1 MMWYISRRDA
11 RFLEDC
17 SLLVSFNRKCLDL
30 TLYFHWRKGSKPRAG
45 LRPPTGKRLTHLG
58 LQLEGV
64 AREGTQ
70 AGSTY
75 HVPLLCQGPE
85 LHSLVLQLSWC
96 PQPSPQFSD
105 RCGGI
110 HSDRLGVGPLLV
122 TDDFDCHL
130 DILNQSGEQS
140 LANAEDWKSPWGAQ
154 RTSWPEHWLSHTLG
168 IRLWCFPTMDPNSR
182 DFRTR
187 RIYTQLWGSQ
197 WVTPKSAYTHP
208 EHSLPFT
215 GMSLEG

>member
-30 TLYFHWRKGSKPRAG
+30 ALYFHWRKGSKPRTG
-45 LRPPTGKRLTHLG
+45 LRPQTGKGLTQLG

-75 HVPLLCQGPE
+75 HVPLLYQGPE

-105 RCGGI
+105 RCGSI
-110 HSDRLGVGPLLV
+110 HSDRLGVGPPLV
-122 TDDFDCHL
+122 TDDF
-130 DILNQSGEQS
+130 
-140 LANAEDWKSPWGAQ
+140 
-154 RTSWPEHWLSHTLG
+154 WLSPRHSEPEWRTKFGKCRGLEEPMRSTKDKLARTLA
-168 IRLWCFPTMDPNSR
+168 
-182 DFRTR
+182 
-187 RIYTQLWGSQ
+187 
-197 WVTPKSAYTHP
+197 VTYLRH
-208 EHSLPFT
+208 
-215 GMSLEG
+215 